1 MSNELERLRM
11 IAFDL
16 REIGMLQTAGD
27 IDYLVSWLRSPE
39 FNNGEHLAPHPAG
52 ENTVD
57 VYSNNCP
64 IPFTPSVNMIQRC
77 TDSHSAIQL
86 IQSAKDI
93 INDLSDVYTDSIE
106 QTAINV
112 YSEYSNK
119 VISLLGGEIQTPTDP
134 EKPSEQFSYSIGGT
148 MAITDEGTSSA
159 LYASD
164 DFIGEMN
171 KWLLTQSIGVKSF
184 NSLTIAECGLMNK
197 NLLTQFVNVK
207 SFNSLAITDG
217 GSMNKNL
224 LTQSIGIKSFNSLA
238 IAECSSM
245 TIETEE

>member
-148 MAITDEGTSSA
+148 MTITDEGTSSA

-164 DFIGEMN
+164 GFIGEMN

-238 IAECSSM
+238 IAECGSM

>member
-27 IDYLVSWLRSPE
+27 IDYLVSWLKSPE

-52 ENTVD
+52 ENTKD
-57 VYSNNCP
+57 QYSNNCP
-64 IPFTPSVNMIQRC
+64 IPFTPSISIIQRC

-106 QTAINV
+106 QTAVNV
-112 YSEYSNK
+112 YLEYANK
-119 VISLLGGEIQTPTDP
+119 VIALLGGEVQPPTDP
-134 EKPSEQFSYSIGGT
+134 EPPQEQLSYYIGGT
-148 MAITDEGTSSA
+148 MAITDEGISSSV
-159 LYASD
+159 YASNG
-164 DFIGEMN
+164 FIGIMN
-171 KWLLTQSIGVKSF
+171 KGLLTQSINVKSL
-184 NSLTIAECGLMNK
+184 NSLAIAECG
-197 NLLTQFVNVK
+197 
-207 SFNSLAITDG
+207 
-217 GSMNKNL
+217 SMNKSL
-224 LTQSIGIKSFNSLA
+224 LTQSISMKSFNSLA
-238 IAECSSM
+238 IAECGSM

>member
-27 IDYLVSWLRSPE
+27 IDYLVSWLKSPE
-39 FNNGEHLAPHPAG
+39 FNHGVHLAPHPAG
-52 ENTVD
+52 ENTKD
-57 VYSNNCP
+57 QYSNNCP
-64 IPFTPSVNMIQRC
+64 IPFTPSISIIQRC

-106 QTAINV
+106 QTAVKV
-112 YSEYSNK
+112 YLEYSNK
-119 VISLLGGEIQTPTDP
+119 VISLLGGEVQPPTDP
-134 EKPSEQFSYSIGGT
+134 EPPQEQLSYSIGGT
-148 MAITDEGTSSA
+148 MAITDEGISSDV
-159 LYASD
+159 YVSNG
-164 DFIGEMN
+164 FIGIMN
-171 KWLLTQSIGVKSF
+171 KGLLTQSI
-184 NSLTIAECGLMNK
+184 
-197 NLLTQFVNVK
+197 NVK
-207 SFNSLAITDG
+207 SLNSCIIADG

-224 LTQSIGIKSFNSLA
+224 LTQSINVKSLNSCT
-238 IAECSSM
+238 IADCGSM

>member
-1 MSNELERLRM
+1 MSNGLERLRM

-238 IAECSSM
+238 IAECGSM

>member
-1 MSNELERLRM
+1 MSNELERLRV

-39 FNNGEHLAPHPAG
+39 FNHGEHLAPHPAG

-64 IPFTPSVNMIQRC
+64 IPFTPSVSMIQRC

-93 INDLSDVYTDSIE
+93 INDLSDVYIDSLE

-112 YSEYSNK
+112 YLEYSNK
-119 VISLLGGEIQTPTDP
+119 VISLLGGEVQPPTDP
-134 EKPSEQFSYSIGGT
+134 DEPPEQMSYSIGGT
-148 MAITDEGTSSA
+148 MAITDEGISSA
-159 LYASD
+159 VYASNS
-164 DFIGEMN
+164 FIGEMN
-171 KWLLTQSIGVKSF
+171 KGLLTQSIGMKYF
-184 NSLTIAECGLMNK
+184 NSLSIADGGLMNK
-197 NLLTQFVNVK
+197 NLLTQSINVK
-207 SFNSLAITDG
+207 SFST
-217 GSMNKNL
+217 
-224 LTQSIGIKSFNSLA
+224 LA
-238 IAECSSM
+238 IADCGSM
-245 TIETEE
+245 AIETEE

>member
-39 FNNGEHLAPHPAG
+39 FNHGEHLAPHPAG

-57 VYSNNCP
+57 MYSNNCP
-64 IPFTPSVNMIQRC
+64 IPFTPSVSMIQRC

-86 IQSAKDI
+86 IQSAKYI
-93 INDLSDVYTDSIE
+93 INDISDVYTASIE

-112 YSEYSNK
+112 YLEYSNK
-119 VISLLGGEIQTPTDP
+119 VISLLGGEVQPPTDP
-134 EKPSEQFSYSIGGT
+134 DEPPEQLSYSVGGT
-148 MAITDEGTSSA
+148 MAITDEGMSSDV
-159 LYASD
+159 YASNG
-164 DFIGEMN
+164 FIGIMN
-171 KWLLTQSIGVKSF
+171 KGLLTQSIGVKYF
-184 NSLTIAECGLMNK
+184 NSLTIA
-197 NLLTQFVNVK
+197 
-207 SFNSLAITDG
+207 DG
-217 GSMNKNL
+217 GLMNKNL
-224 LTQSIGIKSFNSLA
+224 LTQSIGMKSFNSLA
-238 IAECSSM
+238 IAECGSM

>member
-39 FNNGEHLAPHPAG
+39 FNHGEHLAPHPAG

-57 VYSNNCP
+57 IYSSNCP
-64 IPFTPSVNMIQRC
+64 IPFTPSVSMVQRC
-77 TDSHSAIQL
+77 TDSHGAIQL

-93 INDLSDVYTDSIE
+93 INDLSNVYTDSLE

-112 YSEYSNK
+112 YLEYSNK
-119 VISLLGGEIQTPTDP
+119 VISLLGGEVQPPTDP
-134 EKPSEQFSYSIGGT
+134 DEPPEQMSYSIGGT
-148 MAITDEGTSSA
+148 MAITDEGVQSA
-159 LYASD
+159 VYVSD
-164 DFIGEMN
+164 GIIG
-171 KWLLTQSIGVKSF
+171 S
-184 NSLTIAECGLMNK
+184 MNK

-207 SFNSLAITDG
+207 SFNSCVIDDSGL
-217 GSMNKNL
+217 MNKNL
-224 LTQSIGIKSFNSLA
+224 LTQSINFKSFNSCVIDDSGLMNKNLLTQSINFKSFNSLA
-238 IAECSSM
+238 IADCGSM
-245 TIETEE
+245 TIETEG

>member
-27 IDYLVSWLRSPE
+27 IDYLVSWLKSPE

-52 ENTVD
+52 ENTKD
-57 VYSNNCP
+57 QYSNNCP
-64 IPFTPSVNMIQRC
+64 IPFTPSISIIQRC

-93 INDLSDVYTDSIE
+93 INYLSNVYTDSLE

-112 YSEYSNK
+112 YLEYSNK
-119 VISLLGGEIQTPTDP
+119 VISLLGGEVQPPTDP
-134 EKPSEQFSYSIGGT
+134 DEPPEQLSYSIGGT
-148 MAITDEGTSSA
+148 MAITDEGVQSVV
-159 LYASD
+159 YASNG
-164 DFIGEMN
+164 F
-171 KWLLTQSIGVKSF
+171 V
-184 NSLTIAECGLMNK
+184 GL
-197 NLLTQFVNVK
+197 
-207 SFNSLAITDG
+207 
-217 GSMNKNL
+217 MNKNL
-224 LTQSIGIKSFNSLA
+224 LTQSIGMKSFNSCVIDDSGLMNKNLLTQSIGMKSFNSLA
-238 IAECSSM
+238 IADCGSM

>member
-16 REIGMLQTAGD
+16 REIGMFQTAGD

-39 FNNGEHLAPHPAG
+39 FNHGEHLAPHPAG

-64 IPFTPSVNMIQRC
+64 IPFTPSVSVVQRC

-93 INDLSDVYTDSIE
+93 INYLSNVYTDSLE

-112 YSEYSNK
+112 YLEYSNK
-119 VISLLGGEIQTPTDP
+119 VISLLGGEVQPPTDP
-134 EKPSEQFSYSIGGT
+134 DEPPEQISYSIGGT
-148 MAITDEGTSSA
+148 MAITNEGMASDV
-159 LYASD
+159 YASD
-164 DFIGEMN
+164 CFIGEMN

-184 NSLTIAECGLMNK
+184 NSLTIADGGLMNK
-197 NLLTQFVNVK
+197 NLLTQYIDIK
-207 SFNSLAITDG
+207 SFNSLAVTDSG
-217 GSMNKNL
+217 LMNKNL
-224 LTQSIGIKSFNSLA
+224 LTQSIGMKSFNTLA
-238 IAECSSM
+238 IADGGSM

>member
-52 ENTVD
+52 ENTKD
-57 VYSNNCP
+57 QYSNNCP
-64 IPFTPSVNMIQRC
+64 IPFTPSVSIIQRC

-93 INDLSDVYTDSIE
+93 INYLSNVYTDSLE
-106 QTAINV
+106 HTAINV
-112 YSEYSNK
+112 YLEYSNK
-119 VISLLGGEIQTPTDP
+119 VISLLGGEVQPPTDP
-134 EKPSEQFSYSIGGT
+134 EQPPEQLSYSIGGT

-159 LYASD
+159 VYAFD
-164 DFIGEMN
+164 GFIGEMN
-171 KWLLTQSIGVKSF
+171 KCLLTQSIGMKSF
-184 NSLTIAECGLMNK
+184 NSCVIDDSGL
-197 NLLTQFVNVK
+197 
-207 SFNSLAITDG
+207 
-217 GSMNKNL
+217 MNKNL
-224 LTQSIGIKSFNSLA
+224 LTQSIGMKSFNSCVIADGGLMNKNLLTQSIGMKSFNSLA
-238 IAECSSM
+238 IAECGSM

>member
-39 FNNGEHLAPHPAG
+39 FNHGEHLAPHPAG

-64 IPFTPSVNMIQRC
+64 IPCTPSVSIIQRC

-86 IQSAKDI
+86 IQSVKDI
-93 INDLSDVYTDSIE
+93 INDLSNVYTDSLE

-112 YSEYSNK
+112 YLEYSNK
-119 VISLLGGEIQTPTDP
+119 VISLLGGEVQPPTDP
-134 EKPSEQFSYSIGGT
+134 DEPPEQLSYSIGGT
-148 MAITDEGTSSA
+148 MAITNEGTPSDV
-159 LYASD
+159 YASD
-164 DFIGEMN
+164 CFIGEMN
-171 KWLLTQSIGVKSF
+171 KWLLTQSIAVKSF
-184 NSLTIAECGLMNK
+184 NSLTIADGGLMNK
-197 NLLTQFVNVK
+197 NLLTQSIDIK
-207 SFNSLAITDG
+207 SFNSLVITDG

-224 LTQSIGIKSFNSLA
+224 LTQSIGMKSFNSLA
-238 IAECSSM
+238 IAECGSM
-245 TIETEE
+245 TIETEG

>member
-57 VYSNNCP
+57 IYSNNCP
-64 IPFTPSVNMIQRC
+64 IPFTPSTSMVQRC
-77 TDSHSAIQL
+77 TDSHGAIQL

-93 INDLSDVYTDSIE
+93 ISDLSNVYTDSLE

-112 YSEYSNK
+112 YLEYSNK
-119 VISLLGGEIQTPTDP
+119 VISLLGGEVQPPTDP
-134 EKPSEQFSYSIGGT
+134 EQPPEQLSYSIGGT
-148 MAITDEGTSSA
+148 MAITDEGMSSA
-159 LYASD
+159 IYASD
-164 DFIGEMN
+164 GFIGEMN

-184 NSLTIAECGLMNK
+184 NPLAVADGGLMNK
-197 NLLTQFVNVK
+197 NLLTQSINIK
-207 SFNSLAITDG
+207 SFNPLAVADG

-224 LTQSIGIKSFNSLA
+224 LTQSINIKSFNTLA
-238 IAECSSM
+238 IADCGSM

>member
-1 MSNELERLRM
+1 MSNELERLRI

-27 IDYLVSWLRSPE
+27 IDYLVSWLISPE

-64 IPFTPSVNMIQRC
+64 IPFTPSLSLIQRC

-93 INDLSDVYTDSIE
+93 INYLSNVYTDSLE

-112 YSEYSNK
+112 YLEYSNK
-119 VISLLGGEIQTPTDP
+119 VISLLGGEVQPPTDP
-134 EKPSEQFSYSIGGT
+134 DEPPEQLSYSIGGT
-148 MAITDEGTSSA
+148 MAITDEGVQSA
-159 LYASD
+159 VYASD
-164 DFIGEMN
+164 GFIG
-171 KWLLTQSIGVKSF
+171 L
-184 NSLTIAECGLMNK
+184 
-197 NLLTQFVNVK
+197 
-207 SFNSLAITDG
+207 
-217 GSMNKNL
+217 MNKNL
-224 LTQSIGIKSFNSLA
+224 LTQSIGMKSFNACVIDDSGLMNKNLLTQSIGMKSFNTLA
-238 IAECSSM
+238 IADCGSM

>member
-134 EKPSEQFSYSIGGT
+134 EKPSEQLIYSIGGT

-184 NSLTIAECGLMNK
+184 NSLIIAECGLMNK

-238 IAECSSM
+238 IAECGSM

>member
-119 VISLLGGEIQTPTDP
+119 VISLLGGEVQTPTDP
-134 EKPSEQFSYSIGGT
+134 EQPSEQLSYSIGGT

-238 IAECSSM
+238 IAECGSM

>member
-39 FNNGEHLAPHPAG
+39 FNHGVHLAPHPAG
-52 ENTVD
+52 ENTKD
-57 VYSNNCP
+57 QYSNNCP
-64 IPFTPSVNMIQRC
+64 IPFTPSISIIQRC

-106 QTAINV
+106 QTAVKV
-112 YSEYSNK
+112 YLEYSNK
-119 VISLLGGEIQTPTDP
+119 VISLLGGEVQPPTDP
-134 EKPSEQFSYSIGGT
+134 EPPQEQLSYSIGGT
-148 MAITDEGTSSA
+148 MAITDEGISSDV
-159 LYASD
+159 YVSNG
-164 DFIGEMN
+164 FIGIMN
-171 KWLLTQSIGVKSF
+171 KCLLTQSI
-184 NSLTIAECGLMNK
+184 
-197 NLLTQFVNVK
+197 NVK
-207 SFNSLAITDG
+207 SLNSCIIADG

-224 LTQSIGIKSFNSLA
+224 LTQSINVKSLNSCT
-238 IAECSSM
+238 IADCGSM

>member
-1 MSNELERLRM
+1 MINELERLRI

-27 IDYLVSWLRSPE
+27 IDYLVSWLISPE
-39 FNNGEHLAPHPAG
+39 FNDGEHLAPHPAG

-57 VYSNNCP
+57 IYSNNCP
-64 IPFTPSVNMIQRC
+64 IPFTPSVNIIQRC
-77 TDSHSAIQL
+77 TDSHGAIQL

-93 INDLSDVYTDSIE
+93 INDLSNVYTDSLE

-112 YSEYSNK
+112 YLEYSNK
-119 VISLLGGEIQTPTDP
+119 VISLLGGEVQPPTDP
-134 EKPSEQFSYSIGGT
+134 ELPPEQMSYSIGGT
-148 MAITDEGTSSA
+148 MAITDEGTSSDV
-159 LYASD
+159 YASD
-164 DFIGEMN
+164 CFIGEMN
-171 KWLLTQSIGVKSF
+171 KWLLTQSIYVKSF
-184 NSLTIAECGLMNK
+184 NSLAITDGGSMNK

-224 LTQSIGIKSFNSLA
+224 LTQSIGMKSFNSLA
-238 IAECSSM
+238 IADCGSM